1 MSSLSKL
8 MLPSALPNA
17 VDVDV
22 DTFALDIEL
31 RGVNT
36 SAVDVEWSECSS
48 TRRRQHTTWEEE
60 ELTVAIL
67 AMAERGRGVLDFLWF
82 GKDTRVPD
90 LAGKRSNPNL

>member
-1 MSSLSKL
+1 MSSLSIL

-36 SAVDVEWSECSS
+36 SAVDKEWSECSRA
-48 TRRRQHTTWEEE
+48 RRTQHTTWEEE
-60 ELTVAIL
+60 AVTVAIL
-67 AMAERGRGVLDFLWF
+67 AMAEIGLVL
-82 GKDTRVPD
+82 
-90 LAGKRSNPNL
+90 